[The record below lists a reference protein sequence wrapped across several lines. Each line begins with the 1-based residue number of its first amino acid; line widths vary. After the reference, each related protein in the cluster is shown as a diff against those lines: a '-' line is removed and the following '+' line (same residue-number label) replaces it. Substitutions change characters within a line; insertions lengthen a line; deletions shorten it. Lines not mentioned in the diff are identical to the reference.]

1 MINHS
6 PVLHGSNE
14 VTHIGLFTPIRLV
27 RLVRERIVSIMAC
40 VSVLSKAVTYIR
52 NVIIVRVLLS
62 GVNMIFNWDILY

>member
-14 VTHIGLFTPIRLV
+14 VTYIGLFTPIQLV

-40 VSVLSKAVTYIR
+40 VSVLSKEVTYIR

-62 GVNMIFNWDILY
+62 GVKTIVNWDILY